1 MYLLRGFII
10 TGLAIFILA
19 CEQIAETTDTVNRLQ
34 DEGISV
40 NAGVNLDGFPE
51 WSMKVVDQVVYLRE
65 VSFGTVTQCIVIDSS
80 GQTLYLTDWETI
92 PVQDDQ
98 RTIVA
103 TDEQITQCGIG

>member
-1 MYLLRGFII
+1 MYLLKIFII
-10 TGLAIFILA
+10 TALTVFILA

-51 WSMKVVDQVVYLRE
+51 WSMKVVDQVIYLRE
-65 VSFGTVTQCIVIDSS
+65 LSFGTVTQCIALDTS

-92 PVQDDQ
+92 PTQDDQ
-98 RTIVA
+98 RTVEA
-103 TDEQITQCGIG
+103 TAEQITECGV